1 MWMAAVDDGKN
12 QEVVYLNLIHIIS
25 ISNLLTL
32 LRKKQI
38 IKVCLQGVAEYH
50 RPSCAQ

>member
-38 IKVCLQGVAEYH
+38 IKAGLQGVAEYH